1 MVPLR
6 VGRGAA
12 PTDIPGVPCT
22 IRRSAIGGLH
32 FYRRLSVGV
41 RAGAAHESLEL
52 PSVDGRWLAIVMGP
66 LYLITGAGG
75 GTGGV
80 SRLVIEQLRG
90 SGERVRALVHRDDER
105 ADPLRD
111 LGAEVVVGDL
121 TDPQN
126 VVDAMTGVDRMF
138 FSMSVSPEYL
148 QATVVVCDVALESG
162 RLEVLV
168 NMSQMTVSQM
178 TLTSTEESRQHRLH
192 FLAEHVLNWSRVPV
206 VHIRPT
212 TFLDNPMFTLFAV
225 PSLRERNVLA
235 LPFGT
240 GRTSPVAASDV
251 ARVVSTVLLDPAERI
266 GHVYEL
272 TGPESLDIDGLA
284 AQYARALHRPITGT
298 DVPHDTWVE
307 EVLKPLGLPAH
318 LQQHIATMAR
328 LHRAGRYDRAT
339 NDVEKVTGR
348 PALTVEQY
356 ITEHPQLFS

>member
-1 MVPLR
+1 M
-6 VGRGAA
+6 
-12 PTDIPGVPCT
+12 T
-22 IRRSAIGGLH
+22 
-32 FYRRLSVGV
+32 
-41 RAGAAHESLEL
+41 
-52 PSVDGRWLAIVMGP
+52 GP

-80 SRLVIEQLRG
+80 SRLVVEQLRG
-90 SGERVRALVHRDDER
+90 RGERVRALVHRDDDR

-138 FSMSVSPEYL
+138 FSMSVSPDYL
-148 QATVVVCDVALESG
+148 QATVVICDAALESG
-162 RLEVLV
+162 HLEVLV

-178 TLTSTEESRQHRLH
+178 TLTSTDESRQHRLH
-192 FLAEHVLNWSRVPV
+192 FLAEHVLNWSGVPV

-212 TFLDNPMFTLFAV
+212 AFLDNPIFTVLAV

-240 GRTSPVAASDV
+240 GRTSPIAASDV
-251 ARVVSTVLLDPAERI
+251 ARAVSTVLVDPAQRI
-266 GHVYEL
+266 GRIYEL
-272 TGPESLDIDGLA
+272 TGPESLNIDGLA
-284 AQYARALHRPITGT
+284 AQYALGLHRPITGA
-298 DVPHDTWVE
+298 DIPFDTWVE

-318 LQQHIATMAR
+318 VQQHLATMVQ

-339 NDVEKVTGR
+339 DDIEKLTGR
-348 PALTVEQY
+348 TALTVGQY
-356 ITEHPQLFS
+356 IEENPQLFS